1 MLTQEWSDK
10 ETAERQREEGGVEGR
25 VGEATGGDK
34 EDDDD
39 EDDDQQQED
48 EQQHASDHNTEEGE
62 DDEAGE
68 LEALTNEIDEES
80 QIVGEVIRIKEHLL
94 HKEDHVLAHFF
105 TSSIAKVCN
114 FEFV

>member
-39 EDDDQQQED
+39 EDDDDED
-48 EQQHASDHNTEEGE
+48 EEEGYESPEDPFPPEARRPTEEDLDKDFDPNKE
-62 DDEAGE
+62 
-68 LEALTNEIDEES
+68 
-80 QIVGEVIRIKEHLL
+80 VGK
-94 HKEDHVLAHFF
+94 KP
-105 TSSIAKVCN
+105 
-114 FEFV
+114 